1 MAKVFFKLG
10 LMAQDTVTGFKGI
23 LVSKHEY
30 LNGCVQYHLEAK
42 AKTGDK
48 PNAFY
53 VDSQQIKI
61 IGKGVT
67 VEKDDTGGGFR
78 EHP

>member
-1 MAKVFFKLG
+1 MAKVSYKLG
-10 LMAQDTVTGFKGI
+10 LMAQDSVTGFKGI

-30 LNGCVQYHLEAK
+30 LNGCVQYNLEGKSK
-42 AKTGDK
+42 AGDK
-48 PNAFY
+48 PVSFY
-53 VDSQQIKI
+53 VDEAQVKI

-67 VEKDDTGGGFR
+67 VEKNDTGGGFR